1 MYYDPS
7 GHWVETLLDFF
18 SLCFDIYCLSTNEG
32 YKDWKNWAA
41 LGLDVACLILPIATG
56 GLAIV
61 RTAGIIENADDVYD
75 TIKSLNLVD
84 DASDIAIIGRN
95 ADRVH
100 DVGNL
105 GGFVTYGGFQHY
117 NDFFIKGVN
126 GWAAAEIIGKSQ
138 NALWLSKQL
147 FKGRTIIDIGVGVGR
162 GLSSSY
168 RLELLILE
176 MYKIRRAFRW
186 AIRASLEF

>member
-1 MYYDPS
+1 MLFRSND
-7 GHWVETLLDFF
+7 GH
-18 SLCFDIYCLSTNEG
+18 
-32 YKDWKNWAA
+32 KDWKNWAA
-41 LGLDVACLILPIATG
+41 LGLDVACFILPLVTG
-56 GLAIV
+56 GSTIV
-61 RTAGIIENADDVYD
+61 RTAGAIENANDVYD
-75 TIKSLNLVD
+75 TIKTLNLVD
-84 DASDIAIIGRN
+84 NASDIAIIGRT

-105 GGFVTYGGFQHY
+105 GGFVTYGGFQYY
-117 NDFFIKGVN
+117 NDLFIKGVN

-147 FKGRTIIDIGVGVGR
+147 FMGRTIIDIGLGVGR

-186 AIRASLEF
+186 GIRAYLEF